1 MLGIKLLWRNIM
13 DDLLKDAIA
22 DAKAVRETA
31 LANAKIALE
40 EAFTPRIQSMLS
52 QKIQQEEEGEEIPVA
67 DEEEAGEEAPEIAV
81 EPEVGEEAPADELEE
96 PAIADEEEIPVEE
109 PAIADEEEVPVEEP
123 AIADEE
129 EELPIEEPAIE
140 GEEGEE
146 DVIEINGVK
155 YAPVVSEEEHE
166 DEAPVEEQE
175 DEIDELDLESI
186 LKELEDEA
194 DDSEISEE
202 YEESEVGDGLDSD
215 EVETADE
222 ADLAENDVSSDI
234 GDADNKVNDEA
245 GDSSD
250 VGQGSEE
257 PAAADAPDHG
267 KENSEDEVVD
277 DLVEVNGV
285 KYAKVKEQDEF
296 EARNGD
302 LEVNEE
308 DDIDLEEILKAL
320 SEGDEEDAEAA
331 EEQVSKLT
339 SELDEHRKVVKYLRG
354 KLNEVNLLN
363 AKLLFTNKLFRA
375 HGLTNEQ
382 KLKVVETFDRATN
395 LREVKLVFSTLAES
409 FGSKTAN
416 ASKPK
421 PIKENKGTA
430 SKATASTKPKS
441 TPKVIEE
448 GFDMK
453 QRFQKL
459 ANIL

>member
-1 MLGIKLLWRNIM
+1 M

-31 LANAKIALE
+31 LANAKMALE

-52 QKIQQEEEGEEIPVA
+52 NKIQSEMEGEE
-67 DEEEAGEEAPEIAV
+67 EAAEEAPVEGEEPEAEEEPEIAA
-81 EPEVGEEAPADELEE
+81 EPEVGEEPIVAQDEVPGDEFSEPEAEVPAEE
-96 PAIADEEEIPVEE
+96 PIVAQDEVPGDEWSEEEPE
-109 PAIADEEEVPVEEP
+109 
-123 AIADEE
+123 
-129 EELPIEEPAIE
+129 AIE
-140 GEEGEE
+140 G
-146 DVIEINGVK
+146 VIEINGVK
-155 YAPVVSEEEHE
+155 YAPVVSEE
-166 DEAPVEEQE
+166 DEEEAE
-175 DEIDELDLESI
+175 NPFAEGEEEEATEEELDLEAI

-194 DDSEISEE
+194 DDSEVDEN
-202 YEESEVGDGLDSD
+202 YEEGEVGDGLSSD
-215 EVETADE
+215 EAETADE
-222 ADLAENDVSSDI
+222 AELAENDVSSDI
-234 GDADNKVNDEA
+234 GDGDNKVADA
-245 GDSSD
+245 AADSSD

-257 PAAADAPDHG
+257 PAAADAPAAGH
-267 KENSEDEVVD
+267 ENAEDEEVD

-285 KYAKVKEQDEF
+285 TYSKVKEQDEF

-302 LEVNEE
+302 LEVNED

-320 SEGDEEDAEAA
+320 SEGDDEDAEKA
-331 EEQVSKLT
+331 EEQVSKLK
-339 SELDEHRKVVKYLRG
+339 SELGEHRKVVQYLRG

-382 KLKVVETFDRATN
+382 KLKVVETFDRAKN

-409 FGSKTAN
+409 FGSRTA
-416 ASKPK
+416 STPK
-421 PIKENKGTA
+421 PIKESKGSA
-430 SKATASTKPKS
+430 SKVVASTKPKS
-441 TPKVIEE
+441 APKVIEE